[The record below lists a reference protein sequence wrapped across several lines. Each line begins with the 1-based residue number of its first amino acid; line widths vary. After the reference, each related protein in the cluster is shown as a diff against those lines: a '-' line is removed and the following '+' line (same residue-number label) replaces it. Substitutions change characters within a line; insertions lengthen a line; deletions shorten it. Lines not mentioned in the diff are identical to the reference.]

1 MAIRSKKY
9 TGSIPRGEK
18 WGAVDDFMIGK
29 NEWEVFIDTSATS
42 IWVDVKVV
50 CIGRAAKKANYW
62 FKWNGER
69 MSECTDANAMRD
81 YRPDLYAR
89 VMAVLNER
97 HGGLRESAKIIT
109 PLTEKGYKAIG
120 EISAHGVMWDVYLKD
135 VSDESGWKNYAIEAR
150 TKIMKTNKIY
160 IGWNGERFAINTSLA
175 TLKSMHELHG
185 KFMEGFID

>member
-1 MAIRSKKY
+1 
-9 TGSIPRGEK
+9 
-18 WGAVDDFMIGK
+18 
-29 NEWEVFIDTSATS
+29 
-42 IWVDVKVV
+42 
-50 CIGRAAKKANYW
+50 
-62 FKWNGER
+62 
-69 MSECTDANAMRD
+69 MRD